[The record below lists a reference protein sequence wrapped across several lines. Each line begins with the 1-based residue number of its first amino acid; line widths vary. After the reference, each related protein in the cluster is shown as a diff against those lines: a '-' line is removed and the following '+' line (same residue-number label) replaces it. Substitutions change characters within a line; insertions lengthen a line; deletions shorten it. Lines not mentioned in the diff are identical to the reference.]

1 MTVLINNKDIGT
13 LVNLREVYS
22 GVRAAVAPSMST
34 YENALKKKI
43 ASDLDFIRYVG
54 EVIVEHTQGGKAS
67 GRPGYHFTVYVQGFD
82 SRKQALLHDYL
93 DNLINSGGF
102 VYGDADNG
110 MIIRHPQS
118 RHDSYQDRGRD
129 DYIMG
134 GRGRASVEHRKKMEK
149 LQKEK
154 EKERKRER
162 EQRKR
167 AEKEK
172 RRKSIIPAFRSD
184 LDFVIRVP
192 KAGLN
197 SSDIKEAGSLLA
209 AVEKSV
215 RQVYRKLNPVVT
227 NFSILVPQR
236 PPIKGFK
243 KASTYPTRHFMHQT
257 MPAGMLPRS
266 NSKILPPSMRA
277 KNHYSSEDI
286 LNAELEA
293 LKSKA
298 FMPNETTLVLPA
310 GSFNQNMYYLLSD
323 LFDATGAGATLGFE
337 EFTDTPTETIQ
348 PIAITASEDEN
359 VASPSASNSENKG
372 LSSMA
377 IGGIVAA
384 VVVVG
389 VGAFYLGKRR

>member
-1 MTVLINNKDIGT
+1 MTVIYNNKDTGM
-13 LVNLREVYS
+13 LVNLKEVYS
-22 GVRAAVAPSMST
+22 GMRAAVAPSMST
-34 YENALKKKI
+34 YENSLKKKI
-43 ASDLDFIRYVG
+43 ASDLDFG
-54 EVIVEHTQGGKAS
+54 NEVIVEHAQGGKAS
-67 GRPGYHFTVYVQGFD
+67 GRPGYHFTVYVVPFD
-82 SRKQALLHDYL
+82 NRKQALLNAYL

-110 MIIRHPQS
+110 MIIRHPQP
-118 RHDSYQDRGRD
+118 RHDSYQDRGSD
-129 DYIMG
+129 DYVMG
-134 GRGRASVEHRKKMEK
+134 GRGRASVEHFKKMEK
-149 LQKEK
+149 LRKET
-154 EKERKRER
+154 ERKRAEK
-162 EQRKR
+162 ERKR

-172 RRKSIIPAFRSD
+172 RRKSIIPTFRSD

-192 KAGLN
+192 KAVLN

-227 NFSILVPQR
+227 NVSIPFPQQ

-243 KASTYPTRHFMHQT
+243 KASTYPTLQI

-266 NSKILPPSMRA
+266 NSKALLPPPSMWAQR
-277 KNHYSSEDI
+277 HYVNDAIFESE
-286 LNAELEA
+286 LQN

-359 VASPSASNSENKG
+359 VASPPASNSENKG